1 MRRGGAR
8 PVAQGREGM
17 PAGWS
22 ADVVVALYFLI
33 LGCGVVAAAGLVFLS
48 EPGEPL
54 PLAPLSPATLAAAVT
69 CFGGAGVLAVR
80 LFGLSPTLSLAAAA
94 LFAVLAA
101 AILYAL
107 ARVARRADE
116 ERAAFADLLGAMAQ
130 VVAPIEPGRAGQIT
144 TDGARPPLTLLATS
158 QDGQPLPAGTVV
170 VVTALHDGGV
180 EVAPLPE
187 A

>member
-1 MRRGGAR
+1 
-8 PVAQGREGM
+8 M

-22 ADVVVALYFLI
+22 ADVVLVLYFLI
-33 LGCGVVAAAGLVFLS
+33 LGCGIVATVGLVFLG
-48 EPGEPL
+48 EPDEPL

-69 CFGGAGVLAVR
+69 CFGGAGILAVC
-80 LFGLSPTLSLAAAA
+80 LFALSPLLSLAAAA

-116 ERAAFADLLGAMAQ
+116 ERAAFADLLGAVAR
-130 VVAPIEPGRAGQIT
+130 VVAPIEPGHAGQVT

-158 QDGQPLPAGTVV
+158 RDGAPLPAGTAV
-170 VVTALHDGGV
+170 VVTALQDGGV
-180 EVAPLPE
+180 EVAPLPGAE
-187 A
+187 SGGRAVGQSGG